1 MERATFQAI
10 VTAVNA
16 ETETVNSYE
25 LSAIGTGT
33 LPVFLAGSHVNL
45 HLGNGMVRSYSLV
58 NCQSERH
65 RYVIGVHRDATG
77 RGGSRLVHDSLH
89 VGETVTLSGP
99 RNNFPLREDARHTV
113 LIGGGIGITPLL
125 AMMTRLSKLGRPYE
139 THYVARTRSSAPFLN
154 RIDELRMSAGAD
166 IRISFNHEVPGTRL
180 DIASIV
186 RSAPDDAHLYCCG
199 PGSMIEAFKEA
210 TARRPAEFV
219 HLEHFGSAE
228 KPTREGGFQ
237 VELAR
242 SDVRLDIEPGQSI
255 LDVLIQARIDVA
267 FSCEQGVCG
276 TCEVAVLD
284 GVPDHRD
291 TYLTPAE
298 REKNTSLM
306 ICCSRSISDR
316 LVLDL

>member
-1 MERATFQAI
+1 MERATFPAI

-33 LPVFLAGSHVNL
+33 LPVFSAGSHVDL

-65 RYVIGVHRDATG
+65 RYVIGVHRDAAG

-89 VGETVTLSGP
+89 VGETVILSGP
-99 RNNFPLREDARHTV
+99 RNNFPLREDAPHTV

-139 THYVARTRSSAPFLN
+139 AYYVARTRSRAPFLD
-154 RIDELRMSAGAD
+154 RIDELRESAGAD
-166 IRISFNHEVPGTRL
+166 IRISFNHEVPDTRL

-199 PGSMIEAFKEA
+199 PSSMLEAFKEA

-228 KPTREGGFQ
+228 TPTREGGFQ
-237 VELAR
+237 VELTR
-242 SDVRLDIEPGQSI
+242 SGVRLDVEPGQSI
-255 LDVLIQARIDVA
+255 LEVLIQAGIDVA

-291 TYLTPAE
+291 TYLTPVE

>member
-1 MERATFQAI
+1 MERATFPVI
-10 VTAVNA
+10 VTAVTA

-25 LSAIGTGT
+25 LSAVDTDT
-33 LPVFLAGSHVNL
+33 LPAFSAGSHIDL
-45 HLGNGMVRSYSLV
+45 HLGNGLVRSYSLV
-58 NCQSERH
+58 NCQSERR
-65 RYVIGVHRDATG
+65 RYVIGVHRDAEG

-89 VGETVTLSGP
+89 VGQTVVLSGP

-113 LIGGGIGITPLL
+113 LMGGGIGITPLL

-139 THYVARTRSSAPFLN
+139 VHYVARTRSSAPFLN
-154 RIDELRMSAGAD
+154 RIAELRKSAGAD
-166 IRISFNHEVPGTRL
+166 IRVSFSQEEPATRP

-186 RSAPDDAHLYCCG
+186 NSAPDDAHLYCCG
-199 PGSMIEAFKEA
+199 PSSLLEAFKEA

-228 KPTREGGFQ
+228 TPTREGEFQ

-242 SDVRLDIEPGQSI
+242 SGVKLDVKPGQSI
-255 LDVLIQARIDVA
+255 LDVLIQAGMDVA

-276 TCEVAVLD
+276 TCEVAVLE
-284 GVPDHRD
+284 GIPDHRD
-291 TYLTPAE
+291 TYLTPSE
-298 REKNTSLM
+298 REKNASLM
-306 ICCSRSISDR
+306 ICCSRSFSDR